1 MWFFVSLT
9 QSSIAK
15 FPGSIPIKA
24 LNTPSGLTAIYDQK
38 TVDIKIMAQAVTWR
52 ELSPDSFTAYVD
64 LTNYKAGTY
73 QVLVNVT
80 STIPGVSVTDRSPD
94 KILVT
99 LEPVI
104 KKDVSLDK
112 KIEGNAAD
120 GLVAGNISLSADKVQ
135 ISGPESEL
143 NTITEA
149 FVQIS
154 LSGEQSNIEKIYPI
168 YVYNSNGEVIK
179 DVEITPKEINV
190 TVPIIKASNSKTV
203 GVKVVTTGQPK
214 TGFYVS
220 SISVKPST
228 VDIIGQNQTV
238 QDVKFLETAPIDLTG
253 LSTDLDKEISLAL
266 PDGITITPGTS
277 NKVEVTMS
285 FSANEVTKELSVS
298 NISAVNL
305 TGYKIKDLLSAPVKV
320 MCSGTADAINALKST
335 DISIIVDFQGIS
347 VSAPGTKSFDL
358 NKNSF
363 KLPNGISVLSVVPS
377 TVNVEIIA
385 N

>member
-1 MWFFVSLT
+1 M
-9 QSSIAK
+9 
-15 FPGSIPIKA
+15 
-24 LNTPSGLTAIYDQK
+24 
-38 TVDIKIMAQAVTWR
+38 
-52 ELSPDSFTAYVD
+52 
-64 LTNYKAGTY
+64 
-73 QVLVNVT
+73 
-80 STIPGVSVTDRSPD
+80 
-94 KILVT
+94 
-99 LEPVI
+99 
-104 KKDVSLDK
+104 
-112 KIEGNAAD
+112 
-120 GLVAGNISLSADKVQ
+120 
-135 ISGPESEL
+135 
-143 NTITEA
+143 
-149 FVQIS
+149 
-154 LSGEQSNIEKIYPI
+154 
-168 YVYNSNGEVIK
+168 
-179 DVEITPKEINV
+179 
-190 TVPIIKASNSKTV
+190 
-203 GVKVVTTGQPK
+203 
-214 TGFYVS
+214 
-220 SISVKPST
+220 KPST